1 MLLGSTA
8 ERTHPRQATDPQV
21 WQTMITSSLCSHAI
35 CLLPHNCSVSQAWTG
50 LGTSI
55 LLVSLQSMRRVCGN
69 DLLHSEAAISW
80 SREWSFAVLISSWF
94 LAPSNHACLVSVIP
108 QILWEIT
115 RFFLLAIELSV
126 VILGLAF
133 GMCQEVFEC
142 FECFL
147 FPFFTQRL
155 HL

>member
-1 MLLGSTA
+1 M
-8 ERTHPRQATDPQV
+8 TDPQV
-21 WQTMITSSLCSHAI
+21 WQTMATSSLCTHAVGSTQS
-35 CLLPHNCSVSQAWTG
+35 LPSPGAGS
-50 LGTSI
+50 
-55 LLVSLQSMRRVCGN
+55 
-69 DLLHSEAAISW
+69 
-80 SREWSFAVLISSWF
+80 AVLLYSLPT
-94 LAPSNHACLVSVIP
+94 LAPSNHACLVSVTP

-133 GMCQEVFEC
+133 GKCLEVFEC

-147 FPFFTQRL
+147 FPFCL

>member
-1 MLLGSTA
+1 
-8 ERTHPRQATDPQV
+8 
-21 WQTMITSSLCSHAI
+21 
-35 CLLPHNCSVSQAWTG
+35 
-50 LGTSI
+50 
-55 LLVSLQSMRRVCGN
+55 MRKVCGN
-69 DLLHSEAAISW
+69 DLLHSEAAISCC
-80 SREWSFAVLISSWF
+80 REWSFAVLTSDSF
-94 LAPSNHACLVSVIP
+94 LALSNHVCLVSVIP

-133 GMCQEVFEC
+133 GTCQEVFEC

-147 FPFFTQRL
+147 LPFFLERL

>member
-1 MLLGSTA
+1 
-8 ERTHPRQATDPQV
+8 
-21 WQTMITSSLCSHAI
+21 
-35 CLLPHNCSVSQAWTG
+35 
-50 LGTSI
+50 
-55 LLVSLQSMRRVCGN
+55 MRRVCGN

-80 SREWSFAVLISSWF
+80 SREWSFAVLTSDWF
-94 LAPSNHACLVSVIP
+94 LAPSNHVCLVSVIP

-133 GMCQEVFEC
+133 GMCQEVFEY
-142 FECFL
+142 FERFL
-147 FPFFTQRL
+147 FPFFPQRL